1 MNRSH
6 LDVTHA
12 SHGSEDSLTLYSTVL
27 WISFSDEREGEGV
40 DAFWVYSSSFLLVPL
55 LIHVLHSFV
64 VHHLCPPQCMEY
76 DVWNVTCHMVATK
89 PISGGFHGDK
99 ETLQRAQTAPG
110 ETIYS
115 VHG

>member
-1 MNRSH
+1 
-6 LDVTHA
+6 
-12 SHGSEDSLTLYSTVL
+12 
-27 WISFSDEREGEGV
+27 
-40 DAFWVYSSSFLLVPL
+40 
-55 LIHVLHSFV
+55 
-64 VHHLCPPQCMEY
+64 
-76 DVWNVTCHMVATK
+76 MVATK